1 MKILTA
7 LLLALCCGT
16 AAADPLTDQAGE
28 LLRKHQGAKAYELLA
43 PHLAERAGDP
53 GFDYLLGLAALDAG
67 HPMEAVFALER
78 VLDTQPDN
86 VAARAELARAYFE
99 LGERHEAQQEFE
111 LVSQEELPPSV
122 QETINRY
129 LSAIGQ
135 QLRGAKARFDAY
147 LSMGFGFDSNTNNA
161 TSDTTLSAPGL
172 GLVGLRIDASSR
184 EQASAIWELAAG
196 VDFLHP
202 LANDLDLYGGI
213 HFDQRIATR
222 VTRFNS
228 RTANGNIGLNYTRGD
243 EVFGLQLAAERYFVA
258 GTPNRDT
265 LGTTLSWRHELDPR
279 SSLTLFWGFAIQR
292 YPYQEARN
300 VNTVSGGVGYV
311 RRLDLRYRPRLYAS
325 LYAGADNELHDDRQD
340 IGRDYG
346 GLRIGT
352 GATFSQKL
360 AGYASLDYQY
370 SHYQGD
376 DPLFLKRRRD
386 HYAALNLG
394 ASWHLGGHF
403 RLLPEFRY
411 TWNHSTLPLNRF
423 DRLEAMLTVRN
434 DF

>member
-1 MKILTA
+1 MFRGTGDMKFLITLV
-7 LLLALCCGT
+7 LALCCGT
-16 AAADPLTDQAGE
+16 VVADPLTDQAGE

-67 HPMEAVFALER
+67 RPMEAVFALER
-78 VLDTQPDN
+78 VLDAEPDN

-99 LGERHEAQQEFE
+99 LGERNEAQQEFQ

-122 QETINRY
+122 RETINRY
-129 LSAIGQ
+129 LSAISQ
-135 QLRGAKARFDAY
+135 QLRGARARFDAF
-147 LSMGFGFDSNTNNA
+147 LSMGFGFDTNTNSA

-172 GLVGLRIDASSR
+172 GLVGLKIDSSSR
-184 EQASAIWELAAG
+184 EQPSAIWELATG
-196 VDFLHP
+196 IDFLHP
-202 LANDLDLYGGI
+202 LREDLDIYGGI

-228 RTANGNIGLNYTRGD
+228 RTANGNLGLNYIRGD

-265 LGTTLSWRHELDPR
+265 LGGTLSWRHKLDRR
-279 SSLTLFWGFAIQR
+279 SSLTLFGGFAIQR
-292 YPYQEARN
+292 YPDQEARN

-311 RRLDLRYRPRLYAS
+311 RRLELRYRPQLYAS
-325 LYAGADNELHDDRQD
+325 LYAGADNELHDSRQD

-346 GLRIGT
+346 GLRLGT
-352 GATFSQKL
+352 GATFNRRL
-360 AGYASLDYQY
+360 AGYVSLDYQY

-394 ASWHLGGHF
+394 ANYHLGGHF
-403 RLLPEFRY
+403 RLLPELRY
-411 TWNHSTLPLNRF
+411 TWNYSTLPLNRF
-423 DRLEAMLTVRN
+423 DRL
-434 DF
+434 